1 MRIKKLFCKAL
12 LLVFCLVQQ
21 QAFASDLTVG
31 SRVNIYPYY
40 FFASD
45 SATYDGIV
53 PLVLRNM
60 LSNQFLLKFS
70 NSYTDTTDII
80 LQFENDSL
88 PDKYDWVALPIQI
101 DFVVCYH
108 KSHVIRSMDELRK
121 RKTIVATTSGVFP
134 TMKRMNKVS
143 PIEVS
148 TDEQALKMLLDSVQQ
163 CALLPVSYVRHL
175 KRTYK
180 QFSSIEFVPTPFI
193 SQRIGLAV
201 RHRCV
206 VPAEYINDRF
216 IANMNRDKQKR
227 EWIETI
233 IPSVSSE
240 RQLRVARIWIVALVV
255 IILLLIYII
264 HLVGIELGVST
275 KEHINELVKT
285 NITPIVLPLGNP
297 MVAKLLDYS
306 SLWFVINDKNGKVV
320 RASSSL
326 LSQAIGVSELPANT
340 TLSDIFPPDLVTRLT
355 HYDNLIYTQQQ
366 QAVVESIRLKLQRYD
381 TDRWI
386 IKYPFQFS
394 GRNEILILSM
404 IVPPVQANMF
414 YNNMSVEVFLKAVL
428 DSLPD
433 IVYIKDTQGRY
444 LQANKAF
451 YNLYNLTEQDMLG
464 HTDFDLFRSRVA
476 DSFQKSDNYVIENGT
491 TWVETEWESDAQGN
505 RHKFENKK
513 VPLFDY
519 DNKVYAIM
527 GISHEIT
534 HHELYDQELREE
546 KEEIQQANLQKQEFL
561 MSIGSDFREPSAST
575 IELADLLYDND
586 LTFDQRA
593 DIVDSIKAHG
603 NLMLDMVNG
612 VADFSQIDNNAMHIK
627 NEWFNI
633 NSIMAT
639 VFNNANNKK
648 IQLGKENVVM
658 SLAYGA
664 YDDEVLVNSDSFRL
678 QQVLKN
684 TIDIGLRY
692 TKTDRMTIGYQ
703 LGDDRIYFYI
713 DSMNKKRTLDD
724 IRQYVLN
731 SQDTNINPNED
742 SIPSTISTII
752 AQRLVKKLN
761 GRIWIDL
768 HNFSEP
774 FILFYIPYS
783 AQKNDK
789 KQDERRIDATQYKWN
804 KYKVL
809 IAEDEDMQYT
819 VLQGLLAPTGISI
832 YRAADGV
839 DAINMYDD
847 IPNISIVLMDIKMPR
862 VDGFEAARQILLRNP
877 NALIIA
883 QTNVASPEYIKQ
895 FNDIGFKSM
904 LMKPISQLE
913 LYHVMDKYLGKT
925 VIPVDEKLIE

>member
-1 MRIKKLFCKAL
+1 
-12 LLVFCLVQQ
+12 
-21 QAFASDLTVG
+21 
-31 SRVNIYPYY
+31 
-40 FFASD
+40 
-45 SATYDGIV
+45 
-53 PLVLRNM
+53 
-60 LSNQFLLKFS
+60 
-70 NSYTDTTDII
+70 
-80 LQFENDSL
+80 
-88 PDKYDWVALPIQI
+88 
-101 DFVVCYH
+101 
-108 KSHVIRSMDELRK
+108 
-121 RKTIVATTSGVFP
+121 
-134 TMKRMNKVS
+134 
-143 PIEVS
+143 
-148 TDEQALKMLLDSVQQ
+148 
-163 CALLPVSYVRHL
+163 
-175 KRTYK
+175 
-180 QFSSIEFVPTPFI
+180 
-193 SQRIGLAV
+193 
-201 RHRCV
+201 
-206 VPAEYINDRF
+206 
-216 IANMNRDKQKR
+216 
-227 EWIETI
+227 
-233 IPSVSSE
+233 
-240 RQLRVARIWIVALVV
+240 
-255 IILLLIYII
+255 
-264 HLVGIELGVST
+264 
-275 KEHINELVKT
+275 
-285 NITPIVLPLGNP
+285 
-297 MVAKLLDYS
+297 
-306 SLWFVINDKNGKVV
+306 
-320 RASSSL
+320 
-326 LSQAIGVSELPANT
+326 
-340 TLSDIFPPDLVTRLT
+340 
-355 HYDNLIYTQQQ
+355 
-366 QAVVESIRLKLQRYD
+366 
-381 TDRWI
+381 
-386 IKYPFQFS
+386 
-394 GRNEILILSM
+394 
-404 IVPPVQANMF
+404 
-414 YNNMSVEVFLKAVL
+414 
-428 DSLPD
+428 
-433 IVYIKDTQGRY
+433 
-444 LQANKAF
+444 
-451 YNLYNLTEQDMLG
+451 
-464 HTDFDLFRSRVA
+464 
-476 DSFQKSDNYVIENGT
+476 
-491 TWVETEWESDAQGN
+491 
-505 RHKFENKK
+505 
-513 VPLFDY
+513 
-519 DNKVYAIM
+519 
-527 GISHEIT
+527 
-534 HHELYDQELREE
+534 
-546 KEEIQQANLQKQEFL
+546 
-561 MSIGSDFREPSAST
+561 
-575 IELADLLYDND
+575 
-586 LTFDQRA
+586 
-593 DIVDSIKAHG
+593 
-603 NLMLDMVNG
+603 
-612 VADFSQIDNNAMHIK
+612 
-627 NEWFNI
+627 
-633 NSIMAT
+633 MAT